1 MIFERNPLG
10 TTQVANGAVEA
21 LRSSQV
27 PGAAGREKSA
37 GSLVQGT
44 HPGILPAKYTSCT
57 RHECSGALLH
67 FYTPQFL
74 SW

>member
-1 MIFERNPLG
+1 MIFERNPFG
-10 TTQVANGAVEA
+10 TTQVANDDVDA

-27 PGAAGREKSA
+27 PGIARRENSA

-44 HPGILPAKYTSCT
+44 HPGTLSAKYTS
-57 RHECSGALLH
+57 RAMHEHSGAHLH

-74 SW
+74 S